1 MVDKK
6 KSGKR
11 YSEEKIIKVLQE
23 VEHGRSITEVCR
35 EHGISDQT
43 FRNWKKRYGGMELAD
58 IKEMKR
64 LIAENARLKRLV
76 ADQALTIQVLEDVNS
91 KKW

>member
-1 MVDKK
+1 MADKK
-6 KSGKR
+6 KYGKR

-23 VEHGRSITEVCR
+23 VDLGRSISEVCR

-43 FRNWKKRYGGMELAD
+43 FRNWRKRYSGMEVAD
-58 IKEMKR
+58 IREMRR
-64 LIAENARLKRLV
+64 LIKENAQLKKIV
-76 ADQALTIQVLEDVNS
+76 AEKELQIVAMKDVLS